1 MKWCWNIEA
10 FVIVVLSFLEC
21 SGVVHAQSPPVPT
34 PMLDALPLPEKPV
47 PRWTIEDDVRQL
59 RSQAAMQTALIRKL
73 SVLVEDL
80 LGRVESLEKSQL
92 PRQVKRADQS
102 QAATPRR
109 RYVAPRPSRDED
121 ENLPGY
127 WETIS
132 P

>member
-1 MKWCWNIEA
+1 MKSIVLLLLTCLLTMAEA
-10 FVIVVLSFLEC
+10 SAF
-21 SGVVHAQSPPVPT
+21 AQSPPVPT
-34 PMLDALPLPEKPV
+34 PMLDVLPLPEQTT

-59 RSQAAMQTALIRKL
+59 RSQAALQTALIRKL

-80 LGRVESLEKSQL
+80 LGRVESLEKAQL
-92 PRQVKRADQS
+92 PRQLKRAEQPQS
-102 QAATPRR
+102 ATPRR
-109 RYVAPRPSRDED
+109 RYVAPRPSRDEA

>member
-1 MKWCWNIEA
+1 MKSIVLLLLTCLLTMAEA
-10 FVIVVLSFLEC
+10 SAF
-21 SGVVHAQSPPVPT
+21 AQSPPVPT
-34 PMLDALPLPEKPV
+34 LMLDVLPLPEQTT

-59 RSQAAMQTALIRKL
+59 RSQAALQTALIRKL

-80 LGRVESLEKSQL
+80 LGRVETLEKSQL
-92 PRQVKRADQS
+92 PRQLKRADQS
-102 QAATPRR
+102 QSATPRR

-127 WETIS
+127 WEAI

>member
-1 MKWCWNIEA
+1 MKSIVLLLLTCLLTMAEA
-10 FVIVVLSFLEC
+10 SAF
-21 SGVVHAQSPPVPT
+21 AQSPPVPT
-34 PMLDALPLPEKPV
+34 LMLDVLPLPEQTT

-59 RSQAAMQTALIRKL
+59 RSQAALQTALIRKL

-80 LGRVESLEKSQL
+80 LGRVEMLEKSQL

-102 QAATPRR
+102 QSATPRR

-121 ENLPGY
+121 ENLPGC
-127 WETIS
+127 WEAI